1 MGKYITYISVH
12 MYIYTCI
19 LTINTG
25 IYRCRRLI
33 CGTPKKKT
41 NTNQLQEEEDLAARA
56 RVNTT
61 ESDDESPK
69 SPKDA
74 LIPTERPDGIEE
86 MEWYGMVGFSDST
99 FLSIY

>member
-1 MGKYITYISVH
+1 MAPQ
-12 MYIYTCI
+12 
-19 LTINTG
+19 
-25 IYRCRRLI
+25 R
-33 CGTPKKKT
+33 KKT

-61 ESDDESPK
+61 ESDDEQPK

-86 MEWYGMVGFSDST
+86 MEWYGMVGFSVYYT
-99 FLSIY
+99 FVYILNAFMMA

>member
-1 MGKYITYISVH
+1 MQKVDLWH
-12 MYIYTCI
+12 
-19 LTINTG
+19 
-25 IYRCRRLI
+25 
-33 CGTPKKKT
+33 PKGKT

-99 FLSIY
+99 CLSMY